1 MRSLRLWALFAG
13 ACSVT
18 ARTARN
24 YDTNDYYALHLDAQ
38 SSPSAVAQHLG
49 LQLEGQLG
57 PLDDHYIFSS
67 PKQDRDVVEES
78 IQELRRRR
86 KRKRDSSWEGHILDG
101 VLLNQ
106 KQELK
111 QRLFKRSVIPSL
123 EERALNTEQ
132 ATAARD
138 VAAKSLGIADPE
150 FNTQW
155 HIYNTQQPGNDL
167 NVTGVWLQGITG
179 KNATVC
185 IIDDGLDMTS
195 LDLKPNY
202 FAAGSYDFNEG
213 VDEPRP
219 RLSDDQHGTR
229 CAGEVAAAKNDVCGV
244 GVAYDSRIAG
254 IRILSKPISDVDEA
268 EAVIYGFQET
278 DIYSCSWGPPD
289 DGRTMEAPGILI
301 VRAMVKAI
309 QEGRAGKGSVYVFAA
324 GNGAAA
330 DDNCNFDGYTN
341 SIYSITVGAIDRTD
355 RHPWY
360 SEKCSAQLVVTYSSG
375 ATDSIHTTDV
385 GLNKCTASHGGTS
398 AAGPLAA
405 GVYALVLSVRPD
417 LTWRDMQWLNVM
429 TAVPFFDQPSD
440 WQDTFIGKKYSHQFA
455 YGKLDTY
462 AIVEA
467 AKTWT
472 LVKPQSWYFSPWIHV
487 KHDIPQGDQG
497 LHSTFE
503 VTAGMLK
510 DHNLE
515 RLEHVTVI
523 MNIEHTRRGDLS
535 VELQSPAGLV
545 SHLSTTR
552 RSDEAA
558 RGYVNWEFMSVVHWG
573 ETGIGNWTVVVKD
586 TNVNDH
592 SGNFTDW
599 KLKLFGE
606 SIDAKLAKN
615 LPLPGE
621 HDNDD
626 HDATTTALVS
636 TAPISV
642 PTGSTDLGDPA
653 SHPTRPAI
661 ARPTADAS
669 PTSQTVSQTTAAATS
684 AATATPA
691 TSATTTTSPD
701 ASTTAEP
708 NKGTS
713 PTTDHLLPSI
723 FPTFGV
729 SKRTQV
735 WIYGSLS
742 IIVLFVAGLLTYL
755 FIQRRKRSRMNP
767 RDDYEFEMIDDNE
780 EEVPL
785 AANLAGAGKKRNSR
799 RAGELYDAFAGESD
813 EELFSDDELEAGS
826 GDERYRD
833 EEDEDR
839 RGGG

>member
-1 MRSLRLWALFAG
+1 MRSSHLWALLTA
-13 ACSVT
+13 ACTVV
-18 ARTARN
+18 ARGPRN
-24 YDTNDYYALHLDAQ
+24 HDIYDYYALHLDPA

-67 PKQDRDVVEES
+67 PKQDKDVVEES

-86 KRKRDSSWEGHILDG
+86 KRKREATWDRHILDG

-106 KQELK
+106 KQELR
-111 QRLFKRSVIPSL
+111 QRLFKRAVVPQLVGRADESV
-123 EERALNTEQ
+123 E
-132 ATAARD
+132 ATTQRD
-138 VAAKSLGIADPE
+138 LDAKSLGIADPE
-150 FNTQW
+150 FNAQW
-155 HIYNTQQPGNDL
+155 HIYNTQQVGNDL

-213 VDEPRP
+213 VDEPKP
-219 RLSDDQHGTR
+219 RLADDQHGTR
-229 CAGEVAAAKNDVCGV
+229 CAGEVSAAKNDVCGV

-254 IRILSKPISDVDEA
+254 VRILSKPISDVDEA
-268 EAVIYGFQET
+268 EAVIYGYQET

-301 VRAMVKAI
+301 VRAMVKAV
-309 QEGRAGKGSVYVFAA
+309 QEGRQGRGSVYVFAA

-330 DDNCNFDGYTN
+330 EDNCNFDGYTN
-341 SIYSITVGAIDRTD
+341 SIYSITVGAIDRHD
-355 RHPWY
+355 KHPWY

-375 ATDSIHTTDV
+375 SADAIHTTDV
-385 GLNKCTASHGGTS
+385 GTNKCTSQHGGTS

-405 GVYALVLSVRPD
+405 GVYALVLSIRPD

-429 TAVPFFDQPSD
+429 SAVPFTNEPSD
-440 WQDTFIGKKYSHQFA
+440 WQDTYIGKKYSHQFA
-455 YGKLDTY
+455 YGKLDSY

-467 AKTWT
+467 AKTWQ
-472 LVKPQSWYFSPWIHV
+472 LVKPQSWFFSPWIHV
-487 KHDIPQGDQG
+487 KHEIPQGDQG

-503 VTAGMLK
+503 VTADMLK
-510 DHNLE
+510 EVNLE
-515 RLEHVTVI
+515 RLEQVTVI

-535 VELQSPAGLV
+535 VELKSPANLT

-552 RSDEAA
+552 KSDEAA
-558 RGYVNWEFMSVVHWG
+558 RGYVNWEFMSVVHFG
-573 ETGIGNWTVVVKD
+573 EPGIGNWTIIVKD

-592 SGNFTDW
+592 SGTFTDW

-606 SIDAKLAKN
+606 SIDPNQAKK

-626 HDATTTALVS
+626 HDAATTAHVS
-636 TAPISV
+636 TASISI
-642 PTGSTDLGDPA
+642 PTGAPA
-653 SHPTRPAI
+653 PDSSVLESLPTRPAI
-661 ARPTADAS
+661 AKPSGASSGAQTTGPTATTGSNADA
-669 PTSQTVSQTTAAATS
+669 T
-684 AATATPA
+684 
-691 TSATTTTSPD
+691 
-701 ASTTAEP
+701 TTAEP
-708 NKGTS
+708 DKEKA
-713 PTTDHLLPSI
+713 PTDHLLPSM

-742 IIVLFVAGLLTYL
+742 IIVLFIAGLLSYL
-755 FIQRRKRSRMNP
+755 FIQRRKRSALNP

-785 AANLAGAGKKRNSR
+785 AANLAGAGKKKNSR

-813 EELFSDDELEAGS
+813 EELFSDDEVDMHS

-833 EEDEDR
+833 DDDEDR
-839 RGGG
+839 RRGG